1 MQTEQNQNG
10 TSTSGPMFTPKTMIP
25 KKPANIDVQLSP
37 EAPMSEESKKKVIHI
52 VSENGNISW
61 DMEGEWTLLD
71 AIGALE
77 LTVFKLK
84 DRTNLPE
91 RMQEI
96 QHALGQIRMVLQ

>member
-10 TSTSGPMFTPKTMIP
+10 TSTSGPMFTPKAVIP
-25 KKPANIDVQLSP
+25 RKPANIDVQLSP
-37 EAPMSEESKKKVIHI
+37 EVPMSEDDKKKVIRI

>member
-10 TSTSGPMFTPKTMIP
+10 TSTSGPMFIPKAVIP

-37 EAPMSEESKKKVIHI
+37 EVPMSEEDKKKVIHI

>member
-10 TSTSGPMFTPKTMIP
+10 TSTSGPMFTPRAVIP

-37 EAPMSEESKKKVIHI
+37 EVPMSEEDKKKVIHI

-84 DRTNLPE
+84 DRTNLSE

-96 QHALGQIRMVLQ
+96 QHALSQIRMVLQ

>member
-1 MQTEQNQNG
+1 METEQNQNG
-10 TSTSGPMFTPKTMIP
+10 TSTSGPMFTPKAVTP
-25 KKPANIDVQLSP
+25 RKPANIDVQLSP
-37 EAPMSEESKKKVIHI
+37 EVAMSEDGKKKVIHI
-52 VSENGNISW
+52 VFENGNISW

>member
-1 MQTEQNQNG
+1 MQTEQNKKG
-10 TSTSGPMFTPKTMIP
+10 TSTSGPMFTPKAVIP

-37 EAPMSEESKKKVIHI
+37 EVPISEEDKKKIIHI

>member
-10 TSTSGPMFTPKTMIP
+10 TSTSGPMFTPKAVIP
-25 KKPANIDVQLSP
+25 KKPTNIDVKLSP
-37 EAPMSEESKKKVIHI
+37 EVPMSEDDKKKIIHI

>member
-10 TSTSGPMFTPKTMIP
+10 TSTSGPMFTPKAAIP
-25 KKPANIDVQLSP
+25 KKPSNINVQLSP
-37 EAPMSEESKKKVIHI
+37 EVPMSEEDKKRVIHI

>member
-10 TSTSGPMFTPKTMIP
+10 TSTSGPMFTPKTVIS

-37 EAPMSEESKKKVIHI
+37 EVPMSEEDKKKVIHI

-96 QHALGQIRMVLQ
+96 QHALSQIRMVLQ

>member
-10 TSTSGPMFTPKTMIP
+10 TSTSGPMFTPKTVIP
-25 KKPANIDVQLSP
+25 KKPANIDVQLSSEVP
-37 EAPMSEESKKKVIHI
+37 ISEEDKKRVIHI

>member
-10 TSTSGPMFTPKTMIP
+10 TSTSGPMFIPKTVIS

-37 EAPMSEESKKKVIHI
+37 EVPISEEDKKKVIHI

>member
-10 TSTSGPMFTPKTMIP
+10 TSTGAPVFTPKVVIP
-25 KKPANIDVQLSP
+25 KKPSNIDVQLSP
-37 EAPMSEESKKKVIHI
+37 EVPISEEDKKKVIHI

>member
-10 TSTSGPMFTPKTMIP
+10 TSTSGPMFTPKAIIS

-37 EAPMSEESKKKVIHI
+37 EAPMSEEDKKKVIHI

>member
-10 TSTSGPMFTPKTMIP
+10 TSTSGPMFTSKTVIP
-25 KKPANIDVQLSP
+25 KKPSNIDVQLSP
-37 EAPMSEESKKKVIHI
+37 EVPMSEEDKKKVIHI